1 MPDKR
6 FFIVDVFAEQKFGG
20 NQLAVFLKGS
30 QYTDDIMQKMAREMN
45 FSETTFIMSDHPVDG
60 AWPVRIFTP
69 NEEVP
74 FAGHPTLGTA
84 YVIQKYLVRKPEKE
98 IILAEKAGNIPVAV
112 SYEGSEPVILTMT
125 QLEPVFGGK
134 LESEEMSGILLIEKE
149 LFDDHFPVEAVS
161 TGLPAPIIPLK
172 SLDAIKKIKIN
183 RDRYFE
189 YCGRH
194 ESKNLLVFAPETYD
208 PDNKLNVR
216 MFADYLGVPEDP
228 ATGSAN
234 GCLAGYLV
242 KHRYFDSDAIDIRVE
257 QGYEIKRP
265 SILYLKASNQND
277 SCRIEVGGKVNLI
290 GGGDVL

>member
-20 NQLAVFLKGS
+20 DQLAVFLKRN

-45 FSETTFIMSDHPVDG
+45 FSETTFIMSDRPVDG

-84 YVIQKYLVRKPEKE
+84 YIIQKYLVMKPEKE

-112 SYEGSEPVILTMT
+112 RYKGSEPDILTMT
-125 QLEPVFGGK
+125 QLEPVFGEK
-134 LESEEMSGILLIEKE
+134 LDSEEMSGILQIEKE
-149 LFDDHFPVEAVS
+149 LFDDRFPIEAVS
-161 TGLPAPIIPLK
+161 TGLPALIIPLK
-172 SLDAIKKIKIN
+172 SLDAVKKIKIN

-194 ESKNLLVFAPETYD
+194 EAKNLLVFAPKTYD
-208 PDNKLNVR
+208 PDNNLNVR
-216 MFADYLGVPEDP
+216 MFADYLGVPQDP

-234 GCLAGYLV
+234 GCLAGYLAR
-242 KHRYFDSDAIDIRVE
+242 HRYSDSDLIDIRVE

-265 SILYLKASNQND
+265 SILYLKASYRND
-277 SCRIEVGGKVNLI
+277 SCQIEVGGKVNLFSDGI
-290 GGGDVL
+290 VI